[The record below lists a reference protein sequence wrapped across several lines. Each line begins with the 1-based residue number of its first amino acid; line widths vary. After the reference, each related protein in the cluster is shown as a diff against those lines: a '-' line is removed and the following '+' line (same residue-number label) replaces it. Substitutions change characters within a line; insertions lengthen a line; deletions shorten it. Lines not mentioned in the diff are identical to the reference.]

1 MPHKPCPDMHAW
13 NSKILRV
20 NLSDGCVREEK
31 IPEEVLHQYLGG
43 RGLGVKLYSDL
54 VEPSVD
60 PFSDE
65 NLLIFTVGPLTGITP
80 MSGRHSVVSKSP
92 LTGTILDSNSGGF
105 WGKELKYAGYEAL
118 IVEGRAEKP
127 VILRINDSE
136 VQIERTSLWGE
147 NVDIVTKKLEKYGSV
162 AAIGRAG
169 EKRVLYAS
177 IMNDLTHAAGRGGL
191 GAIMGSKNLKAIVVR
206 GTKKPEVAD
215 VERYKEAMMDMIKL
229 LEASPPVNK
238 GLRVFGTAML
248 YDIVNYLNVM
258 PTNNFNDVHF
268 DGGEQLS
275 GDYIVSHYEIRHEGC
290 WGCPIRCKKRDAKR
304 DMELP
309 EYETVWAFGPNLENG
324 DYEKIV
330 DANVKCNRYGMDTIS
345 TGATIAMWREIKGE
359 NYLDRIEEIVEHDD
373 LKLGSMRIAKKYGCE
388 DKRTDVKG
396 LELPGYDP
404 RGLYGQALSYATS
417 NRGGCHLRAY
427 MVAPEIIGKPKLIHR
442 LNPDGKA
449 GLVVIFQ
456 NLSAAVDSLIL
467 CKFTT
472 FAMSEVE
479 YAKLL
484 SAATGIDYKSEDILR
499 IGERIYNL
507 ERLFN
512 VRAGILGEE
521 DTLPEKIFKGEKGL
535 SREIFKRML
544 REYYEFR
551 EWKNGIPTEEK
562 LRKLKIYN

>member
-1 MPHKPCPDMHAW
+1 MHAW
-13 NSKILRV
+13 NTKMLRV
-20 NLSDGCVREEK
+20 NLSDESVKEER
-31 IPEEVLHQYLGG
+31 IPEDILRNYLGG
-43 RGLGVKLYSDL
+43 RGLGVKLYFD
-54 VEPSVD
+54 SVN
-60 PFSDE
+60 PTINPLSEE
-65 NLLIFTVGPLTGITP
+65 NVLIFTVGPLTGNAP

-118 IVEGRAEKP
+118 IIEGCAEKP
-127 VILRINDSE
+127 VILRIRDSE
-136 VQIERTSLWGE
+136 VHIERTSLWGE
-147 NVDIVTKKLEKYGSV
+147 NVDIVTKKLERYGSV
-162 AAIGRAG
+162 ATIGKAG
-169 EKRVLYAS
+169 EKGVLYAA

-191 GAIMGSKNLKAIVVR
+191 GTVMGSKNLKAIVVR
-206 GTKKPEVAD
+206 GSKKPKVAD
-215 VERYKEAMMDMIKL
+215 VERYKEAMMDMVKL

-258 PTNNFNDVHF
+258 PTDNFNDVHF
-268 DGGEQLS
+268 DGGDQLS
-275 GDYIVSHYEIRHEGC
+275 GDYIVSHYEIRHDGC

-304 DMELP
+304 DIELP
-309 EYETVWAFGPNLENG
+309 EYETIWAFGPNLENG

-330 DANVKCNRYGMDTIS
+330 DANHKCNILGMDTIT
-345 TGATIAMWREIKGE
+345 TGATIAMWREIKNE
-359 NYLDRIEEIVEHDD
+359 NYLEKVEDIIDHED
-373 LKLGSMRIAKKYGCE
+373 LKLGSMRIAKKYGYE
-388 DKRTDVKG
+388 DRRTDVKG

-442 LNPDGKA
+442 LNPEGKA

-456 NLSAAVDSLIL
+456 NLCAAVDSLVL

-484 SAATGIDYKSEDILR
+484 SAATGINYRSEDILR

-512 VRAGILGEE
+512 IRAGIGGEE
-521 DTLPEKIFKGEKGL
+521 DTLPEKVFGGKNAL
-535 SREIFKRML
+535 SKDVFEDML
-544 REYYEFR
+544 RQYYEFR
-551 EWKNGIPTEEK
+551 GWKDGVPTKEK
-562 LRKLKIYN
+562 LQKLGLA